1 MAETGGVHARPA
13 SAFAES
19 GDRTFGAA
27 LGWTVLGALI
37 PGLGYVV
44 AGRPKLG
51 SFVLVVLALLLAFGI
66 GALIWAK
73 SMTLLIAEIAS
84 RPNVLI
90 SIGIGAVALALLW
103 IIVILTSHRMLLP
116 DRAPVWQQSVGG
128 LVAVALCAAVALPSG
143 IASRDSFA
151 TYDVIT
157 SVFADANDPAPAPGV
172 THVPI
177 DRADP
182 WKDRPRLNLLLLGGD
197 SGPDREGMRT
207 DTMIE
212 ASIDTHTGDTVLFS
226 LPRNLQYAPIP
237 EDNPLHDLWPD
248 GYKCGS
254 GSSACLLNGIYRE
267 AEDNYPS
274 LFPGDPNPGMTT
286 LRGVVGE
293 ITGLPVDYY
302 LLVNLEGFERFVNA
316 LGGITID
323 VGPNRVPIGGL
334 DINGNPQPDW
344 KIEEWIPSGI
354 QHLNGYQ
361 ALWFSRDRRDSDDY
375 DRMRRQRCV
384 INAIVE
390 QASPSNVLANYME
403 LASTVEDVID
413 TDVPYQLFPALVE
426 LGDKVK
432 EHPIRSLP
440 FTDDVITTAHPD
452 FDLIRELVQQ
462 ALDPAPPTTTPPG
475 TTPPSETPSG
485 SPTESPSSSTPD
497 PTVAVPADEVCG

>member
-1 MAETGGVHARPA
+1 
-13 SAFAES
+13 
-19 GDRTFGAA
+19 
-27 LGWTVLGALI
+27 
-37 PGLGYVV
+37 
-44 AGRPKLG
+44 
-51 SFVLVVLALLLAFGI
+51 
-66 GALIWAK
+66 
-73 SMTLLIAEIAS
+73 
-84 RPNVLI
+84 
-90 SIGIGAVALALLW
+90 
-103 IIVILTSHRMLLP
+103 
-116 DRAPVWQQSVGG
+116 
-128 LVAVALCAAVALPSG
+128 
-143 IASRDSFA
+143 
-151 TYDVIT
+151 
-157 SVFADANDPAPAPGV
+157 
-172 THVPI
+172 
-177 DRADP
+177 
-182 WKDRPRLNLLLLGGD
+182 
-197 SGPDREGMRT
+197 
-207 DTMIE
+207 
-212 ASIDTHTGDTVLFS
+212 
-226 LPRNLQYAPIP
+226 
-237 EDNPLHDLWPD
+237 
-248 GYKCGS
+248 
-254 GSSACLLNGIYRE
+254 
-267 AEDNYPS
+267 
-274 LFPGDPNPGMTT
+274 MTT
-286 LRGVVGE
+286 LRGVIGE

-323 VGPNRVPIGGL
+323 VGPDRVPIGGL

-344 KIEEWIPSGI
+344 KIEEWIPSGV

-375 DRMRRQRCV
+375 ERMRRQRCV